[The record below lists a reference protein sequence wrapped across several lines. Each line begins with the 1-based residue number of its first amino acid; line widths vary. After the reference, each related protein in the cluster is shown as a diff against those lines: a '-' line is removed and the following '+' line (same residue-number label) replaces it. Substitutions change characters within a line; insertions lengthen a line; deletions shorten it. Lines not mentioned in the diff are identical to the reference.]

1 MNQLVNMERDFKVL
15 VGEPHYITIEENNTV
30 SFTKEQITEVVQFWT
45 EKATDKGVLHLHF
58 VISSKSPNY
67 TYYEEVFQRLQFQH
81 QKSCVM
87 VLKDLS
93 DVTDVE
99 VPFTLKTIDEVGEDI
114 FKTIWLESMQF
125 SLNTKE
131 TLSIDQLLYAFQT
144 EIGDRWNEHC
154 LVAFQG
160 KDPVGV
166 ILPHIEPGTVEEG
179 RLFYLGI
186 VPNMRDKR
194 YGTKLHE
201 KALYILKEIGAS
213 YYVGSTDEMNDAM
226 KRVFSN
232 NNCIQLG
239 KIEKYTRVIRKG

>member
-1 MNQLVNMERDFKVL
+1 MNQFVNIERDFKVL

-30 SFTKEQITEVVQFWT
+30 SFTKEQVTEIVQYWIET
-45 EKATDKGVLHLHF
+45 ATDKGVFYLHF
-58 VISSKSPNY
+58 IVSSKSPNY
-67 TYYEEVFQRLQFQH
+67 IHYEEVFQRLQFHH

-99 VPFTLKTIDEVGEDI
+99 VPFTLKTIDEVGEDA
-114 FKTIWLESMQF
+114 FKTIWLESMQD

-144 EIGDRWNEHC
+144 EIGGRWNEHC

-160 KDPVGV
+160 EDPVGV

-186 VPNMRDKR
+186 VPSMRGKR
-194 YGTKLHE
+194 YGTMLHE

-213 YYVGSTDEMNDAM
+213 YYIGNTDEVNDAM
-226 KRVFSN
+226 KRVFFN

-239 KIEKYTRVIRKG
+239 KIEKFTRVIRKG